1 MFGLTIACEIVKGGV
16 AINFRNAIFMYEY
29 SM

>member
-1 MFGLTIACEIVKGGV
+1 MFGLTIVSEIVIGGV